1 MSRRSADELLVS
13 ALAAGLSQPA
23 AARHAGVSERT
34 VRRRLED
41 GEFAASV
48 DQARAAV
55 VDRASAQLLG
65 ATEQAVAALRDL
77 VESAPPAVRVRA
89 ALGLLTAASAW
100 RENGETERRL
110 AALEAAAEQ
119 QARSSI
125 GDNP

>member
-1 MSRRSADELLVS
+1 MSRRSADMLLVS

-41 GEFAASV
+41 AEFAANV

-55 VDRASAQLLG
+55 VERTSAQLLG

-89 ALGLLTAASAW
+89 ALGLLTTAAAW
-100 RENGETERRL
+100 RESGETERRL

-119 QARSSI
+119 QHWSSI
-125 GDNP
+125 GYNP